1 MGQTA
6 RGFSPLPSQRGFTLV
21 ELLVVVSII
30 ALMTS
35 ILLPSL
41 TRAQEQAQRTHCLAN
56 QHQLMLAWSLYN
68 VDNEGRLCRPAFV
81 TGDLQRYTKIEDIVT
96 ECKSIDLAR
105 GIRRSYGVSNTM
117 GGEPRDNVRPYGKF
131 PSIKRPS
138 SSLVFIDIQANA
150 NTCFWPLLRD
160 GADEEDMRD
169 QVEADENDAWMWRPF
184 SWPAENSIQ
193 GMTARH
199 SNGCNVSFADGNGQY
214 RRWEDPRT
222 LKLIKGKIA
231 DPEEASIDNT
241 DLDYML
247 RALTRD

>member
-6 RGFSPLPSQRGFTLV
+6 RGFTLV

-68 VDNEGRLCRPAFV
+68 VDHEGFLCRPKSV
-81 TGDLQRYTKIEDIVT
+81 TSDLQRYTKIEDIVT
-96 ECKSIDLAR
+96 ECKSIDMAR
-105 GIRRSYGVSNTM
+105 GVRRSYGVSNTM
-117 GGEPRDNVRPYGKF
+117 GGEPRDNVRPYAKF
-131 PSIKRPS
+131 PNIARPS

-150 NTCFWPLLRD
+150 NTCFWPLLRV
-160 GADEEDMRD
+160 ADDKEDSKAP
-169 QVEADENDAWMWRPF
+169 VEAEEQDLWMWRPF
-184 SWPAENSIQ
+184 SWPASNSIQ

-199 SNGCNVSFADGNGQY
+199 NNGCNISFADGNGQY
-214 RRWEDPRT
+214 YRWEDART

-231 DPEEASIDNT
+231 DPEEASIDNN
-241 DLDYML
+241 DLDYMT